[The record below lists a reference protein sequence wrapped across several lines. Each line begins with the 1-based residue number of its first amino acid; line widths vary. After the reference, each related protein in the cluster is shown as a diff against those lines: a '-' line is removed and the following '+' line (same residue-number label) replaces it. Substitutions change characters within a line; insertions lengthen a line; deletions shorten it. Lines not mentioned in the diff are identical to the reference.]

1 MLKKL
6 ICIYLL
12 MITFFASANTRID
25 QEFTRFYQ
33 SDRLAFNKCGMN
45 IKYFLSHLKN
55 KNIDLTGGYVVSIH
69 EGMGLLNHFEGR
81 WGRPD
86 TYENGV
92 SYSRSNWYFHVFAVI
107 DGMAYDFSHESNQ
120 AMPLAEYLKRS
131 YIPKYRTNTIF
142 IAGKLDQKKVLE
154 KFLEVKMKIYPL
166 DTYENKMG
174 PSVYE
179 GKFYEL
185 FSSVGYSVPEKKLE
199 RNSENIPRYL
209 PRTYGSMKLGESGDF
224 IRASLVDEKNKVSI
238 LNDLSLELLGDSY
251 GIDATASVLCR
262 ALGYPGS
269 ATVYTKQK
277 EVTDKEGRLTEL
289 NCSYYPR
296 RESQELGIEDTKCS
310 FRYIKNDQHYN
321 RKVLKQVGCTSFQDF
336 LSNKL

>member
-1 MLKKL
+1 MIKKL
-6 ICIYLL
+6 FCIYLVSL
-12 MITFFASANTRID
+12 TFLASANTRID

-33 SDRLAFNKCGMN
+33 SERLASNKCGVN
-45 IKYFLSHLKN
+45 IKYFLSHLKS

-69 EGMGLLNHFEGR
+69 EDMGPLNHFEGR

-86 TYENGV
+86 TDENGV
-92 SYSRSNWYFHVFAVI
+92 SYNRSNWYFHVFAVI
-107 DGMAYDFSHESNQ
+107 DGMAYDFGHESNQ

-185 FSSVGYSVPEKKLE
+185 FTSVGYSVPERKLA
-199 RNSENIPRYL
+199 RNSEKIPSYS
-209 PRTYGSMKLGESGDF
+209 PRTYGSIKLGESGNF
-224 IRASLVDEKNKVSI
+224 LKTSFVDEKNKVTI
-238 LNDLSLELLGDSY
+238 LNDLSLELLGD
-251 GIDATASVLCR
+251 R
-262 ALGYPGS
+262 
-269 ATVYTKQK
+269 
-277 EVTDKEGRLTEL
+277 
-289 NCSYYPR
+289 
-296 RESQELGIEDTKCS
+296 
-310 FRYIKNDQHYN
+310 
-321 RKVLKQVGCTSFQDF
+321 
-336 LSNKL
+336 